1 MSNKSKKAVC
11 VLLALVSFVLANI
24 YGEPMQL
31 RTEEE
36 LMDLWVA
43 NVPLCLLG
51 WGLFVLA
58 ALIPSKKKG
67 RVLSSTW
74 VKDILD
80 L

>member
-11 VLLALVSFVLANI
+11 LLALVSFVLANV

-31 RTEEE
+31 HHEGE
-36 LMDLWVA
+36 LMTLWVA

-58 ALIPSKKKG
+58 GLIPSKKKG
-67 RVLSSTW
+67 
-74 VKDILD
+74 
-80 L
+80 

>member
-1 MSNKSKKAVC
+1 MSSKSKKAVC
-11 VLLALVSFVLANI
+11 VLLALVSFILANI

-36 LMDLWVA
+36 IMELWVA
-43 NVPLCLLG
+43 NVPLCLVG
-51 WGLFVLA
+51 WGLFVA
-58 ALIPSKKKG
+58 AVLIPSKKKG
-67 RVLSSTW
+67 RTLPSTW